1 MQRDSEEWRGRCGQV
16 LRAASWVEGAQGGL
30 LIDLYDVPEN
40 CFSKAYA
47 KPGNWFRPG
56 LPAKGPEVDRYR
68 SPPLEGG
75 RLGLSPSS
83 APTNY
88 RASAKSPEVSVSLPV
103 KSGAFATLTVCPH
116 DGGPGHMSGQHCGQ
130 LSPPAPCP
138 SPGEALGPRAACA
151 PCRSGGMPLAEP
163 LSGPELSPPLRRQD
177 PSGQDTFSCGG
188 RQGVCVRDGWA
199 TSGG

>member
-1 MQRDSEEWRGRCGQV
+1 MVLMQRDSEEWRGRCGQV

-56 LPAKGPEVDRYR
+56 LPAKGPEVDWYR
-68 SPPLEGG
+68 SPSLEGG

-103 KSGAFATLTVCPH
+103 KSGAFATLTVCARTMVALATCQGSTAASSPH
-116 DGGPGHMSGQHCGQ
+116 QHPAPPRERLWGQE
-130 LSPPAPCP
+130 LPVPPA
-138 SPGEALGPRAACA
+138 GLEACH
-151 PCRSGGMPLAEP
+151 
-163 LSGPELSPPLRRQD
+163 
-177 PSGQDTFSCGG
+177 
-188 RQGVCVRDGWA
+188 W
-199 TSGG
+199 